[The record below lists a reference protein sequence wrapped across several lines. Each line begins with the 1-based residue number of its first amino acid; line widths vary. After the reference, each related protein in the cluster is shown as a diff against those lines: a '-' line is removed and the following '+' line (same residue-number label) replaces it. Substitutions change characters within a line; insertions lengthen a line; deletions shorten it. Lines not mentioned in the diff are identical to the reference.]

1 MTRGYFVLEMKGLL
15 HAAALMSDAYLEGY
29 GKEIIEAFLNNN
41 EERLL
46 DTLRAKMNEKDRT
59 EMDRYICP
67 EWYRIT
73 KKSEAK
79 DYIAE
84 YGYVIS
90 AEKLKIYNNGKL
102 LITMDK
108 ITAKEWLYLI
118 DHLPDIAE
126 FVKTEKNK
134 EGAVCI
140 LLEEMQELGAVVGKE
155 DDIPYIIFTKECKE
169 NYFRDRFAKVKKMV
183 ADMDLDEFSN
193 SDLFTLRDT
202 IQNNWGDM
210 AYEDSMIPFDQ
221 FIRTAIP
228 DAKYYI
234 GNIIH
239 LH

>member
-1 MTRGYFVLEMKGLL
+1 MNNFKYVNSKSGVLKVASQQEKIPQ
-15 HAAALMSDAYLEGY
+15 SD
-29 GKEIIEAFLNNN
+29 
-41 EERLL
+41 
-46 DTLRAKMNEKDRT
+46 EKLCLYHSRK
-59 EMDRYICP
+59 ICP
-67 EWYRIT
+67 EKGNTGIFFEHSLTIKDSQMDICKHWE
-73 KKSEAK
+73 KKEYKHMARGTMYELQREK
-79 DYIAE
+79 DFLNQLQE
-84 YGYVIS
+84 
-90 AEKLKIYNNGKL
+90 E
-102 LITMDK
+102 
-108 ITAKEWLYLI
+108 ELYE
-118 DHLPDIAE
+118 HLPDIAE

-202 IQNNWGDM
+202 IQDNWGDM

-234 GNIIH
+234 GNIIR

>member
-118 DHLPDIAE
+118 DHRD
-126 FVKTEKNK
+126 KTGEYMVGSLAFNTIFSRIEPGSEKDFFEEHRYRSNDFF
-134 EGAVCI
+134 I
-140 LLEEMQELGAVVGKE
+140 L
-155 DDIPYIIFTKECKE
+155 
-169 NYFRDRFAKVKKMV
+169 
-183 ADMDLDEFSN
+183 S
-193 SDLFTLRDT
+193 
-202 IQNNWGDM
+202 
-210 AYEDSMIPFDQ
+210 
-221 FIRTAIP
+221 RTAIALGLLP
-228 DAKYYI
+228 LEDSDGKDLIIGVDNEEAKEALLGEHAFELKLGKNDWVEYSFTLTD
-234 GNIIH
+234 NIIKVINYEKMSK
-239 LH
+239 LYDFDII

>member
-1 MTRGYFVLEMKGLL
+1 MARGTMYELQREK
-15 HAAALMSDAYLEGY
+15 D
-29 GKEIIEAFLNNN
+29 FLNQLQ
-41 EERLL
+41 EE
-46 DTLRAKMNEKDRT
+46 E
-59 EMDRYICP
+59 
-67 EWYRIT
+67 
-73 KKSEAK
+73 
-79 DYIAE
+79 
-84 YGYVIS
+84 
-90 AEKLKIYNNGKL
+90 
-102 LITMDK
+102 
-108 ITAKEWLYLI
+108 LYE
-118 DHLPDIAE
+118 HLPDIAE

-169 NYFRDRFAKVKKMV
+169 NYFRDRFTKVKKMV

-202 IQNNWGDM
+202 IQDNWGDM

-228 DAKYYI
+228 DTKYYI

-239 LH
+239 LHQKEKKI

>member
-1 MTRGYFVLEMKGLL
+1 MARGTMYELQREK
-15 HAAALMSDAYLEGY
+15 D
-29 GKEIIEAFLNNN
+29 FLNQLQ
-41 EERLL
+41 EE
-46 DTLRAKMNEKDRT
+46 E
-59 EMDRYICP
+59 
-67 EWYRIT
+67 
-73 KKSEAK
+73 
-79 DYIAE
+79 
-84 YGYVIS
+84 
-90 AEKLKIYNNGKL
+90 
-102 LITMDK
+102 
-108 ITAKEWLYLI
+108 LYE
-118 DHLPDIAE
+118 HLPDIAE

-169 NYFRDRFAKVKKMV
+169 KYFRDRFAKVKKMV

-228 DAKYYI
+228 DTKYYI

-239 LH
+239 LHQKEKKI

>member
-1 MTRGYFVLEMKGLL
+1 MDSVYETLLNRLLEEVKNEDIKKGINIALSAYMDSGYMNYNDMYNDELMDETVDGYLQTLGEKEYKHMARGTMYELQREK
-15 HAAALMSDAYLEGY
+15 D
-29 GKEIIEAFLNNN
+29 FLNQLQ
-41 EERLL
+41 EE
-46 DTLRAKMNEKDRT
+46 E
-59 EMDRYICP
+59 
-67 EWYRIT
+67 
-73 KKSEAK
+73 
-79 DYIAE
+79 
-84 YGYVIS
+84 
-90 AEKLKIYNNGKL
+90 
-102 LITMDK
+102 
-108 ITAKEWLYLI
+108 LYE
-118 DHLPDIAE
+118 HLPDIAE

-155 DDIPYIIFTKECKE
+155 DDISYIIFTKECKE
-169 NYFRDRFAKVKKMV
+169 NYFRDRFAKVKKIV

-202 IQNNWGDM
+202 IQDNWGDM

-234 GNIIH
+234 GNIIY

>member
-1 MTRGYFVLEMKGLL
+1 MARGTMYELQREK
-15 HAAALMSDAYLEGY
+15 D
-29 GKEIIEAFLNNN
+29 FLNQLQ
-41 EERLL
+41 EE
-46 DTLRAKMNEKDRT
+46 E
-59 EMDRYICP
+59 
-67 EWYRIT
+67 
-73 KKSEAK
+73 
-79 DYIAE
+79 
-84 YGYVIS
+84 
-90 AEKLKIYNNGKL
+90 
-102 LITMDK
+102 
-108 ITAKEWLYLI
+108 LYE
-118 DHLPDIAE
+118 HLPDIAE

-169 NYFRDRFAKVKKMV
+169 NYFRDRFTKVKKMV

-193 SDLFTLRDT
+193 SDLFTLRDA
-202 IQNNWGDM
+202 IQDNWGDM

-228 DAKYYI
+228 DTKYYI

>member
-1 MTRGYFVLEMKGLL
+1 MDNELDNVTEEILNDVMLSLDNTETEQAGSFSSSSDDTDLPFEDRFVTEEQKQRDTEVTRLL
-15 HAAALMSDAYLEGY
+15 QAYVMSDAYLEGY

-46 DTLRAKMNEKDRT
+46 DTLRAKMHEKDRT

-102 LITMDK
+102 LITMDR

-118 DHLPDIAE
+118 EHSDKVDACY
-126 FVKTEKNK
+126 FYSDEK
-134 EGAVCI
+134 
-140 LLEEMQELGAVVGKE
+140 
-155 DDIPYIIFTKECKE
+155 
-169 NYFRDRFAKVKKMV
+169 V
-183 ADMDLDEFSN
+183 A
-193 SDLFTLRDT
+193 
-202 IQNNWGDM
+202 
-210 AYEDSMIPFDQ
+210 
-221 FIRTAIP
+221 
-228 DAKYYI
+228 
-234 GNIIH
+234 
-239 LH
+239 